1 MSSKSAIF
9 LESKPQIKE
18 SALVCEIPDARVKT
32 CAQHFFS
39 ETEVEQFFLMAA
51 ICNAA
56 IGRTKIDKNCC
67 KERWHQ
73 LQFIYFKHS
82 TYTHPWTQ
90 EDWSR
95 SIFSRTNSSYKRPC
109 PPPRAKEKVK
119 QHPIRDKFLSKKP
132 QKKIDDWNRSA
143 SIMTSQRVAWIS
155 VEWQNP

>member
-1 MSSKSAIF
+1 MCSKSAIF

-18 SALVCEIPDARVKT
+18 SALVCEIPDTRVKT

-82 TYTHPWTQ
+82 TYTHPRTQ
-90 EDWSR
+90 E
-95 SIFSRTNSSYKRPC
+95 
-109 PPPRAKEKVK
+109 E
-119 QHPIRDKFLSKKP
+119 
-132 QKKIDDWNRSA
+132 
-143 SIMTSQRVAWIS
+143 
-155 VEWQNP
+155 